1 MKNLFTYKMLTA
13 LLLFV
18 QAVGAQDL
26 RENSGRS
33 LFSDQKAN
41 RLGDAV
47 MIYVVETSSAS
58 NDAKTA
64 SSREGGVSLAASG
77 NLSSTPLPSAA
88 LNFGTTNNFKG
99 EGSTV
104 SNGSVRAKVSARVD
118 SVLPNGNLY
127 IRGSRTIL
135 VNGEEQ
141 TIKIAGIVRP
151 SDIQSDNSVF
161 SYNISDA
168 TISFQGN
175 GIVSRAQESGWLTKF
190 FHWLF

>member
-1 MKNLFTYKMLTA
+1 MKKIF
-13 LLLFV
+13 LLKLIGATLV
-18 QAVGAQDL
+18 LAQAGGAQDL

-77 NLSSTPLPSAA
+77 NLSSTPLPAA
-88 LNFGTTNNFKG
+88 NLNLGTTNNFKG

-135 VNGEEQ
+135 INGEEQ
-141 TIKIAGIVRP
+141 TIKIAGIIRP
-151 SDIQSDNSVF
+151 SDIQSDNSVY
-161 SYNISDA
+161 SYSISDA

-175 GIVSRAQESGWLTKF
+175 GIVSRAQEPGWLTKI